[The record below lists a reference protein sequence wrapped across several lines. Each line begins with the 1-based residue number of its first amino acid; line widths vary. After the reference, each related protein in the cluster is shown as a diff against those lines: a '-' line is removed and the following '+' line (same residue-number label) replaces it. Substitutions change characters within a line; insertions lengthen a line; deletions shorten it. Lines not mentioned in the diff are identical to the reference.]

1 MTNKRPTNLSDANG
15 TSWGAM
21 RQQFRRVFFEENL
34 TLTESLGKPE
44 YVKRRGYNDGV
55 EFTLRDF
62 RREDFETLW
71 RIDQECFAPGI
82 AYSQLELA
90 AYIRLR
96 GAFTVV
102 AESVATRRERPGSS
116 VRPLTDDSPKLLG
129 FIVAQVTRRRVG
141 HILTIDVPSSSRR
154 FGVGSKLLATAEDRL
169 EAADCHSVELE
180 TAVDN
185 AGALAFYKRH
195 QYSVVGTIPRYYT
208 NGVDAFVLEKE
219 L

>member
-1 MTNKRPTNLSDANG
+1 MGR
-15 TSWGAM
+15 
-21 RQQFRRVFFEENL
+21 
-34 TLTESLGKPE
+34 PE
-44 YVKRRGYNDGV
+44 YLKLHGYNSGV
-55 EFTLRDF
+55 EFALRDF
-62 RREDFETLW
+62 RREDFENLW

-82 AYSQLELA
+82 AYSRLELA

-102 AESVATRRERPGSS
+102 AESVAGVQARGNDARPVGEH
-116 VRPLTDDSPKLLG
+116 LPKILG
-129 FIVAQVTRRRVG
+129 FIVAQVTRRGVG
-141 HILTIDVPSSSRR
+141 HVLTIDVPLAGRR
-154 FGVGSKLLATAEDRL
+154 FGVGSKLLGTAEDRL
-169 EAADCHSVELE
+169 RAAACHTVELE

-195 QYSVVGTIPRYYT
+195 QYSVVKTIPRYYT